1 MRALEDL
8 NGEDGRV
15 TRDQYSTYF
24 IVSAWNTPGVEFR
37 GFKFHDLAYA
47 KERINDDGA
56 NRIMMSSEELT
67 EALNTDQVHS
77 ETHSFIHCYVRK

>member
-8 NGEDGRV
+8 NSGDGNV

-37 GFKFHDLAYA
+37 GFKFHDLEYA
-47 KERINDDGA
+47 KKRISEDAD
-56 NRIMMSSEELT
+56 RILMSPEELT
-67 EALNTDQVHS
+67 EALNTGSVHS
-77 ETHSFIHCYVRK
+77 ESHSFIHCYVRQ